1 MKQKISLIMVAFV
14 FVMFFSMFSA
24 VAVQGAQTYIGY
36 LADILCV
43 DSGTAADGANMA
55 MNPQDHTVM
64 CALMKP
70 CIKSGY
76 TLLVKNPSGG
86 FDSLPLNKKG
96 NKLAVKYLK
105 NTDKTDNIY
114 VTITGT
120 MMDNMIQVDG
130 ITDAQ

>member
-1 MKQKISLIMVAFV
+1 MKKKFALIMAAFV
-14 FVMFFSMFSA
+14 VVVFSTMISA
-24 VAVQGAQTYIGY
+24 AAATGAQTYTGY
-36 LADILCV
+36 MADILCV

-55 MNPQDHTVM
+55 TNPENHTVM

-76 TLLVKNPSGG
+76 TLLVKNSSGS
-86 FDSLPLNKKG
+86 FDSLPLDKKG

-114 VTITGT
+114 VNITGT
-120 MMDNMIQVDG
+120 MMNNMIQVDG